1 LESTHW
7 FFFFWTVCVKR
18 RLYGSEGIQFDPNQP
33 TLSRKIT
40 FFRSRPWERGLEST
54 YWSYDISEYRGW
66 YPRSVFV
73 YKLSWRMGNTR
84 AGSLWYYAICTTRCT
99 YNMHGSSRFNGIFD
113 PGRWRNYQTSSI
125 PSRLAPMRLL
135 FERKKKTMPSPYEI
149 WILSNNSMALWIRYK
164 KFCFQNIR
172 LCIERVIC
180 EKGISD
186 FIIGSPVQRHKLFF
200 TPEVS

>member
-1 LESTHW
+1 MLWKNKKYWNLHIDS
-7 FFFFWTVCVKR
+7 FFLNRMHQKTPVRFRRDLTLIN
-18 RLYGSEGIQFDPNQP
+18 RLYRERLLFLGQEVDSEISNQLIGLMIY
-33 TLSRKIT
+33 LSI
-40 FFRSRPWERGLEST
+40 EDDMYGV
-54 YWSYDISEYRGW
+54 G
-66 YPRSVFV
+66 
-73 YKLSWRMGNTR
+73 
-84 AGSLWYYAICTTRCT
+84 C
-99 YNMHGSSRFNGIFD
+99 FNGIFY
-113 PGRWRNYQTSSI
+113 PGRRRNYQTSSI

-172 LCIERVIC
+172 LCIERVIW

-186 FIIGSPVQRHKLFF
+186 LLIGSPVQRHKLFF